1 MSYECCFLNGEIHH
15 LQIRSLI
22 KTNGLVNGIFYIVL
36 LNMSA
41 KITKELGMAPGG
53 EFRRAFEEIQRL
65 DKCILQLGDRPLNI
79 TLQRALHGLSTWQTI
94 KIFWKL
100 LTSQEKITKEDVE
113 QCKQQD
119 LIEELMQEMAGEY
132 PAFRDVFVSERD
144 LFLCHS
150 LQVAAMPQ
158 TLPNG
163 ALHPVK
169 VTTTNCKY
177 SFWRWNRSNDSA
189 GWALI
194 YLGGW
199 RCRNWSLFRHRTA
212 LGESWFEQNSRNY
225 NHTSTQLEQSSV
237 QVHTANEHFGSYR
250 LRCLSCGSTDNPAFI
265 IEVSS
270 LLCCS
275 SRLND
280 TTCKYFHRKLE
291 LCSL

>member
-1 MSYECCFLNGEIHH
+1 MHR

-158 TLPNG
+158 ALPNG
-163 ALHPVK
+163 SLHPVK
-169 VTTTNCKY
+169 V
-177 SFWRWNRSNDSA
+177 
-189 GWALI
+189 
-194 YLGGW
+194 
-199 RCRNWSLFRHRTA
+199 
-212 LGESWFEQNSRNY
+212 
-225 NHTSTQLEQSSV
+225 
-237 QVHTANEHFGSYR
+237 
-250 LRCLSCGSTDNPAFI
+250 
-265 IEVSS
+265 
-270 LLCCS
+270 
-275 SRLND
+275 
-280 TTCKYFHRKLE
+280 
-291 LCSL
+291 

>member
-1 MSYECCFLNGEIHH
+1 
-15 LQIRSLI
+15 
-22 KTNGLVNGIFYIVL
+22 
-36 LNMSA
+36 MSA

-158 TLPNG
+158 TSPNG

-169 VTTTNCKY
+169 VAPISITFYCGNVNKEIW
-177 SFWRWNRSNDSA
+177 FD
-189 GWALI
+189 
-194 YLGGW
+194 LGGW
-199 RCRNWSLFRHRTA
+199 CCRNWSLCRNCTT
-212 LGESWFEQNSRNY
+212 LG
-225 NHTSTQLEQSSV
+225 QS
-237 QVHTANEHFGSYR
+237 
-250 LRCLSCGSTDNPAFI
+250 
-265 IEVSS
+265 
-270 LLCCS
+270 
-275 SRLND
+275 
-280 TTCKYFHRKLE
+280 
-291 LCSL
+291 